1 LPGGTS
7 LNIKWVNEIRY
18 LGIFVVKSR
27 YFKWSLDYAKCSF
40 YRAAN
45 AIFGKIGRTASEE
58 VTLQLL
64 YSKCVPVLL
73 YGLEACP
80 LNISDLRSLHLVI
93 DRFFMKL
100 FKTNNIN
107 TIRFYQIQFGY
118 QLPSVIIQSRTDS
131 F

>member
-1 LPGGTS
+1 MSGLS
-7 LNIKWVNEIRY
+7 LNWVNEIRY

-27 YFKWSLDYAKCSF
+27 YFECSLDYAKRSF

-45 AIFGKIGRTASEE
+45 AIFGKIGRIASEE

-64 YSKCVPVLL
+64 YSKRVPVLL

-80 LNISDLRSLHLVI
+80 LNISDLRSLDFI
-93 DRFFMKL
+93 SDRFFMKL

-107 TIRFYQIQFGY
+107 TVRFCQVHLDTNYQVSLFRVVLI
-118 QLPSVIIQSRTDS
+118 S
-131 F
+131 FK